1 MKIKI
6 DIDCTPKEV
15 RDFFGMP
22 DVAPMQERLMR
33 EVEERLQGALGAMEG
48 TELWKALMPMAA
60 PFATKG
66 GMEGFDFEKM
76 RRFFWPSP
84 PASKGGDKDREQD

>member
-15 RDFFGMP
+15 RDFFGLP

-33 EVEERLQGALGAMEG
+33 EVEERLQGTLTAMEG
-48 TELWKALMPMAA
+48 SELWKSWMPMAA
-60 PFATKG
+60 PFAMKG

-76 RRFFWPSP
+76 RRFFWPP
-84 PASKGGDKDREQD
+84 TGGDKDREQD